1 MMRIPNKDNV
11 LTHIYKK
18 VDGTE
23 LRFSKVRDMIL
34 ELLCDDDIDMSPTDI
49 TTRLG
54 FQHRQLTNILPYLVN
69 LNMLS
74 SYRAAGDQLRYTRR
88 RPCMLQETFYS
99 TDKLDQLV
107 SEGKIKIKSRFIN
120 RVK

>member
-54 FQHRQLTNILPYLVN
+54 FQHRQLTHILPYLVN
-69 LNMLS
+69 LNILS
-74 SYRAAGDQLRYTRR
+74 SYRATGDQLRYTRR
-88 RPCMLQETFYS
+88 KPCMLQEAFYS
-99 TDKLDQLV
+99 TDKLDQLL
-107 SEGKIKIKSRFIN
+107 SEGKIKIKSRFIH